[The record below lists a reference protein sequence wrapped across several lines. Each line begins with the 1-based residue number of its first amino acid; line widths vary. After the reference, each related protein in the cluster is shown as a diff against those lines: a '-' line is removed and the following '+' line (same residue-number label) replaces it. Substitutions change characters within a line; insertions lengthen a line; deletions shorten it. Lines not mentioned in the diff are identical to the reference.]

1 VDTIL
6 AVRNGICQPKGRQRS
21 IFSSRHTFASMQ
33 ADGDANVVALGQFM
47 GRSSA
52 APRRATS
59 GRRANIT

>member
-1 VDTIL
+1 
-6 AVRNGICQPKGRQRS
+6 
-21 IFSSRHTFASMQ
+21 MQ